1 MSGADSRE
9 LANLSQS
16 LRRRANKTSVVIA
29 VDLANYIMSND
40 LPDGA
45 TLPNEKEMADELGVG
60 RTSIREALRLLETR
74 GLLQIRSGPGGGPT
88 VRRPEPSEFASAA
101 PTTKFMTASAVE
113 FALQVERA
121 ALAEVLRAREDLS
134 PFAARL
140 AANRASTEQVK
151 ALGEVLERLRSGMAD
166 DATFASEGRGFE
178 ALVAEAGGNVVVRL
192 MADSLVA
199 ILWDTIP
206 HIDYPLAR
214 RRAVVRSLEQ
224 VFDAI
229 AERDADGAE
238 KAMERYVRNGARYWR
253 KSYPDLMKRLIR
265 WTG

>member
-9 LANLSQS
+9 LANISQS

-88 VRRPEPSEFASAA
+88 VRRPEPSEFASA
-101 PTTKFMTASAVE
+101 VE

-151 ALGEVLERLRSGMAD
+151 ALGEVLERMRSDMAD
-166 DATFASEGRGFE
+166 DATFSLEGRGFE
-178 ALVAEAGGNVVVRL
+178 ALVAEAGGNIVVRL

-206 HIDYPLAR
+206 HIDYPLSR

-229 AERDADGAE
+229 AARDADGAE

-253 KSYPDLMKRLIR
+253 KSYPDLMTRAIR

>member
-88 VRRPEPSEFASAA
+88 VRRPEPSEF
-101 PTTKFMTASAVE
+101 ASAVE